1 MSLREAMARVGA
13 VLCSLV
19 ESGKWGQVVIEVN
32 QGRVKFVNVTRAV
45 DPCDDGEE
53 GLEG

>member
-19 ESGKWGQVVIEVN
+19 ESGKWGQVVIEVYG
-32 QGRVKFVNVTRAV
+32 GRVKFVNVTRAV
-45 DPCDDGEE
+45 EPCDGGDEA
-53 GLEG
+53 LEG